1 MSERLYN
8 HADSRQVASV
18 VNNLVSQVSDNT
30 GSATLTT
37 GTTTTV
43 NNPKVSTQSAVILQP
58 RNANA
63 AASVYF
69 ISSISNGSF
78 VIGHIA
84 GAAGRTFDYA
94 LFGV

>member
-1 MSERLYN
+1 MQFVHDHTNSRLV
-8 HADSRQVASV
+8 ADVLNQV
-18 VNNLVSQVSDNT
+18 VSTFDNV
-30 GSATLTT
+30 GSATLST

-43 NNPKVSTQSAVILQP
+43 NNPKVNSRSAVILQP

-69 ISSISNGSF
+69 ISSIANGSF

>member
-1 MSERLYN
+1 MERVYN

-18 VNNLVSQVSDNT
+18 LNQVVRQFENT
-30 GSATLTT
+30 GTATLTT

-43 NNPKVSTQSAVILQP
+43 NNPKVTTQSAVILQP

-69 ISSISNGSF
+69 VSAISNGSF

-94 LFGV
+94 VFAI